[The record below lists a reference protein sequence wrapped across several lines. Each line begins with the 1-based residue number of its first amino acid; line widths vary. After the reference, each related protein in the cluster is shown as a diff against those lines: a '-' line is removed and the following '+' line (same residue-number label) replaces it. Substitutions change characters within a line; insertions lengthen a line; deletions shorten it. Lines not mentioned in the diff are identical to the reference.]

1 MHQGFGDEKGM
12 VPASTRRLATR
23 LTPPASDH
31 QVLSLPG
38 WVVFEGCRLVCGS
51 YLCQTQARVPP
62 EFKE

>member
-31 QVLSLPG
+31 QVLSLPV
-38 WVVFEGCRLVCGS
+38 WVVFEGC
-51 YLCQTQARVPP
+51 
-62 EFKE
+62 